1 MINLITAATVT
12 PSASRV
18 RMSALLPSGSAMES
32 FIEGRHTGADVSTGV
47 CTQAF
52 LKDVYTGVRAWS
64 PPV

>member
-1 MINLITAATVT
+1 MITIFTAAIAM

-18 RMSALLPSGSAMES
+18 RVSALLPAGSVVES

-52 LKDVYTGVRAWS
+52 LKDVYEGVRAWS